1 MPYNVSNEQIVGE
14 IGGPIWAGLDCI
26 QPMSYSNHNLP
37 ATVVPDAV
45 FAPTP
50 GVRMAPADRIVLIDD
65 DRVVGEI
72 VSALATAM
80 GLPCDVTRTSEEFFN
95 RIGPE
100 TRLILLDL
108 VMPGMDGIEIL
119 RLLGERNC
127 KARIV
132 LMSGIN
138 IRVIETAQKLA
149 QTLGLSVIGH
159 LQKPFP
165 IGQLQDL
172 LLGNTG
178 PEKPIDSASEEHISI
193 LDEDLRGA
201 FDRDEFV
208 IYYQPQ
214 INIATGVVTGVEALS
229 RWEHPKLGLVFPDNF
244 IARIEAL
251 QMMDRFCWITAERA
265 LNEVKQFSIPNGH
278 LPRLAINVSVS
289 SLRDLKFP
297 DILLNLARKY
307 DFPAERIVLEIT
319 ESGLMEFSLALDVLT
334 RLRMRNFQLSI
345 DDFGTGYSMM
355 AQLQNVPAIEL
366 KIDKT
371 FVQHMH
377 ARHADL
383 VMVEKIIEMGHELDM
398 EVIAEGVETREQ
410 LDILRERG
418 CDGVQGFLFSRALPP
433 SEIMRWLETHRAH
446 QVH

>member
-1 MPYNVSNEQIVGE
+1 M
-14 IGGPIWAGLDCI
+14 A
-26 QPMSYSNHNLP
+26 YSNQNCPVAL
-37 ATVVPDAV
+37 VPEAV
-45 FAPTP
+45 FAATP
-50 GVRMAPADRIVLIDD
+50 GEQMSSGDRIVLIDD

-72 VSALATAM
+72 VSALAKAM
-80 GLPCDVTRTSEEFFN
+80 GLECDITRTPEQFFE
-95 RIGPE
+95 RVGPH
-100 TRLILLDL
+100 TTLILLDL
-108 VMPGMDGIEIL
+108 VMPEMDGIEIL

-138 IRVIETAQKLA
+138 IRVIETAKKLA
-149 QTLGLSVIGH
+149 QSLGLSVVGH

-165 IGQLQDL
+165 ITQLQE
-172 LLGNTG
+172 LLGANIA
-178 PEKPIDSASEEHISI
+178 PEKPADNQSEQRIAI
-193 LDEDLRGA
+193 PDEDLRRA

-214 INIATGVVTGVEALS
+214 INISTGVVTGVEALS
-229 RWEHPKLGLVFPDNF
+229 RWQHPELGLVFPDNF
-244 IARIEAL
+244 IFRIEAL
-251 QMMDRFCWITAERA
+251 GLMDRFCWITAERA
-265 LNEVKQFSIPNGH
+265 LNEVKQFSASNGH
-278 LPRLAINVSVS
+278 LPRLAINISVS

-297 DILLNLARKY
+297 DILMNLARKY

-355 AQLQNVPAIEL
+355 KQLQNVPAIEL
-366 KIDKT
+366 KIDRT

-377 ARHADL
+377 ANHADL

-398 EVIAEGVETREQ
+398 EVIAEGVETQEQ
-410 LDILRERG
+410 YKILREKG

-433 SEIMRWLETHRAH
+433 IEIIRWLETHRAH
-446 QVH
+446 QVQ

>member
-1 MPYNVSNEQIVGE
+1 MPYSDQEF
-14 IGGPIWAGLDCI
+14 
-26 QPMSYSNHNLP
+26 
-37 ATVVPDAV
+37 TVACALDAV
-45 FAPTP
+45 FAATP
-50 GVRMAPADRIVLIDD
+50 GEQMSSGNRIVLIDD

-72 VSALATAM
+72 VSALAKAM
-80 GLPCDVTRTSEEFFN
+80 GLQCDITRTPEDFFG
-95 RIGPE
+95 RIGPD
-100 TRLILLDL
+100 TTLILLDL
-108 VMPGMDGIEIL
+108 VMPEMDGIEIL

-138 IRVIETAQKLA
+138 IRVIETAKKLA
-149 QTLGLSVIGH
+149 QSLGLVVVGH

-165 IGQLQDL
+165 IDQLQE
-172 LLGNTG
+172 LLGANL
-178 PEKPIDSASEEHISI
+178 PIEKLPAHQDEERISI
-193 LDEDLRGA
+193 TDEDLIRA

-214 INIATGVVTGVEALS
+214 INIATGIVTGVEALS
-229 RWEHPKLGLVFPDNF
+229 RWQHPELGLVFPDNF
-244 IARIEAL
+244 ISRIETL
-251 QMMDRFCWITAERA
+251 GLMDRFCWITAERA
-265 LNEVKQFSIPNGH
+265 LNEVKQFSAANGY

-297 DILLNLARKY
+297 DIFMNLARKY

-355 AQLQNVPAIEL
+355 KQLQNVPAIEL
-366 KIDKT
+366 KIDRT
-371 FVQHMH
+371 FVQHMD
-377 ARHADL
+377 ASHADL

-398 EVIAEGVETREQ
+398 EVIAEGVETQ
-410 LDILRERG
+410 DQFTLLRERG
-418 CDGVQGFLFSRALPP
+418 CDGVQGFLFSQALPP
-433 SEIMRWLETHRAH
+433 AEIMRWLETHRAH